1 MTTQDLIDEREEEF
15 RRDYIEEQ
23 KQEMIENILDQIID
37 ENEVDLI
44 KAKDTIEKVF
54 QEAKQEYI
62 DADDTHRAILS
73 FLDL

>member
-15 RRDYIEEQ
+15 RRDYVEEQ

-62 DADDTHRAILS
+62 DVDDTHRAILS